1 MKISNLIKLYG
12 FITSEIFQ
20 WRKIYKIDNPVVCN
34 NDIVFYIKGWSTT
47 SSYKTQEILSEF
59 VASHGD
65 YIRIYLESTGNDLLT
80 MKEIITTLLRLD
92 FKLSKPYEFHSILI
106 FDIKLQPYNEY
117 KSVIRDIKIK
127 IILENEK

>member
-106 FDIKLQPYNEY
+106 LLQNHT
-117 KSVIRDIKIK
+117 
-127 IILENEK
+127 